1 MKKQI
6 VKPAIFHEIEHTA
19 SLGAIFCDDFKGQ
32 IQPVDIGEIL
42 EFECPIGV
50 STGGVQQFRENGEI
64 ADIGVLGVVSWEVF
78 KKGDETEVQIYGFFL
93 EDLVLADE
101 FVLFEENG
109 LLVFVVDDIGVF
121 GDLGV
126 VESGEKG
133 VVLWLR

>member
-1 MKKQI
+1 M
-6 VKPAIFHEIEHTA
+6 
-19 SLGAIFCDDFKGQ
+19 
-32 IQPVDIGEIL
+32 
-42 EFECPIGV
+42 
-50 STGGVQQFRENGEI
+50 
-64 ADIGVLGVVSWEVF
+64 LGVVSWEVF

-109 LLVFVVDDIGVF
+109 LLVFVVDDVGVF